1 VISNQTTGDGYLGL
15 PVGPDDLTQGRFVA
29 QVAERYG
36 ERQALV
42 FGEWRLSYAELQRE
56 ARAAAK
62 ALLAAGVT
70 KGSKVALLLGN
81 RPEFVVAAY
90 GAAMAGAV
98 VVPVSTLSAAAERDY
113 ILAHSD
119 TSIVITQPVLLGRR
133 LLDELMADHPDL
145 AQAEP
150 GHIASSR
157 FPHLRRL
164 VCLGP
169 PTGFRSVQTWDD
181 LHASQERVSEA
192 MLDAAAASVTP
203 SDDAVIIY
211 TSGTT
216 AYPKAVLHRHRAA
229 VVQSWRWAEQ
239 LRLDPD
245 DRIWSPYPFFWT
257 AGLAMVLGGTLASG
271 ACLVCQEAFEPGGAL
286 ELIERERVTITYSF
300 PHIEARLVDHPD
312 ATTRDLSSVRRVMAG
327 SPLRKLIPID
337 KDAAD
342 PGAAYGLTET
352 FTLATSIRSDSPR
365 RLRRSTHGV
374 ALPGMAVRIIDSA
387 SGAPLATGATGEIA
401 VKGITLM
408 RGYYKVDPEQCFDD
422 EGWFRTGDA
431 GYLDESGFLHWTG
444 RLSNLIK
451 TSGANVSPLEV
462 ETALTAWGRLKVAN
476 VVGIPHPVVGEAVVL
491 CAVQGADPVS
501 ASEITAHLRG
511 VLAPYKVPKH
521 VVFLDPDEVTL
532 TGSHK
537 VRVDRLRSLAAR
549 RLAADDA
556 VWARFLREQ
565 HGDLLESSSGETLH
579 GKASE

>member
-1 VISNQTTGDGYLGL
+1 MGDGYLGL
-15 PVGPDDLTQGRFVA
+15 PVAPDDLTHGRFMA

-42 FGEWRLSYAELQRE
+42 FEERTITYAELQGE
-56 ARAAAK
+56 VRAAGK

-90 GAAMAGAV
+90 GAALAGAV
-98 VVPVSTLSAAAERDY
+98 VVPVSTLAAAAERDY

-119 TSIVITQPVLLGRR
+119 ASILITQPVLLGRR
-133 LLDELMADHPDL
+133 FLDELVANHPDL
-145 AQAEP
+145 ADAEP
-150 GHIASSR
+150 GLIATAR

-169 PTGFRSVQTWDD
+169 PTGFRSVQTWDG
-181 LHASQERVSEA
+181 LRETQGSVTEA
-192 MLDAAAASVTP
+192 VLDAAAASVTP
-203 SDDAVIIY
+203 SDDALIIY

-216 AYPKAVLHRHRAA
+216 AHPKAVLHRHRGA

-245 DRIWSPYPFFWT
+245 DRVWSPYPFFWT
-257 AGLAMVLGGTLASG
+257 AGLAMVVGGTLASG

-286 ELIERERVTITYSF
+286 ELIERERVTTTYSF
-300 PHIEARLVDHPD
+300 PHIEARLVEHPD

-327 SPLRKLIPID
+327 SPLRRLIPID

-342 PGAAYGLTET
+342 PAAAYGLTET
-352 FTLATSIRSDSPR
+352 FTIATSIPSDSPR
-365 RLRRSTHGV
+365 ELRRSTHGV
-374 ALPGMAVRIIDSA
+374 ALPGMAVRIIDPA
-387 SGAPLATGATGEIA
+387 SGAPLATGTTGEIA

-408 RGYYKVDPEQCFDD
+408 RGYYKVDPEHCFDD

-431 GYLDESGFLHWTG
+431 GYLDERGFLHWTG
-444 RLSNLIK
+444 RLSSLIK

-462 ETALTAWGRLKVAN
+462 EAALTAWGRLKVASI
-476 VVGIPHPVVGEAVVL
+476 VGLPHPVVGEAVVL

-501 ASEITAHLRG
+501 PGEITAHLRG

-521 VVFLDPDEVTL
+521 VVFLDEDEVTL
-532 TGSHK
+532 TGSQK

-549 RLAADDA
+549 RLSADDDA
-556 VWARFLREQ
+556 WASFLREQ
-565 HGDLLESSSGETLH
+565 HPDLLAAPSDDAPAREST
-579 GKASE
+579 